1 MISDIS
7 NQQDDILTDVVE
19 QLNKVKRKHLLPWWI
34 KIFMWFFLIFSV
46 LAVIGFVVGIMGYR
60 SNFSLYG
67 LTSDNPL
74 STTGI
79 CIFLLFMLK
88 GITAFGLLKE
98 EDWAIKLGML
108 DAVVGIVLCVL
119 IMIFPTYIAGP
130 DAKFNF
136 RLELILLVLYLNK
149 LLKIKYTW
157 ENNVHV

>member
-19 QLNKVKRKHLLPWWI
+19 QLTKVRRKYLLPWWI
-34 KIFMWFFLIFSV
+34 KAFMWFFLIFGV
-46 LAVIGFVVGIMGYR
+46 LAVIGVVLGIMGYR
-60 SNFSLYG
+60 YEISLYG

-79 CIFLLFMLK
+79 CITLLFLLK
-88 GITAFGLLKE
+88 GITSFGLLKE
-98 EDWAIKLGML
+98 ENWAIKLGII

-119 IMIFPTYIAGP
+119 IMIFPTYIGGP
-130 DAKFNF
+130 DAKFSF

-149 LLKIKYTW
+149 LLKVQHAW
-157 ENNVHV
+157 ENNIQA

>member
-7 NQQDDILTDVVE
+7 NQQDDILSDVVE
-19 QLNKVKRKHLLPWWI
+19 QLTKLKRKHLLPLWI
-34 KIFMWFFLIFSV
+34 KVFMLFFLVFGV
-46 LAVIGFVVGIMGYR
+46 LAVTGFVLGIMGYR
-60 SNFSLYG
+60 NDFSLYG

-79 CIFLLFMLK
+79 CITLLFLLK
-88 GITAFGLLKE
+88 GITSFGLLKE
-98 EDWAIKLGML
+98 ENWAIKLGII

-130 DAKFNF
+130 DAKISF

-149 LLKIKYTW
+149 LLKIRHAW
-157 ENNVHV
+157 EKNIQW